1 MSADVELA
9 VPAGNRLRPAGRPV
23 LSRPAGRFWLI
34 EALPG
39 QSLRARDCQAL
50 AAADVLIYDSILGPA
65 LEAALPGAYAETAG
79 SEEAALARCV
89 RLVRDGWSVARLADA
104 SLDFGA
110 RCRRL
115 RRLAESM
122 LAAELAPGF
131 PGDAAIDDAS
141 LAVSAAGEL
150 LRDGPLT
157 IAFGDLDMPGPLLL
171 PGVPNGLAG

>member
-34 EALPG
+34 
-39 QSLRARDCQAL
+39 
-50 AAADVLIYDSILGPA
+50 
-65 LEAALPGAYAETAG
+65 AALPGAYAETAG